1 MNTAQLTASPPPCS
15 SLHSLPGK
23 GTPTFPQMGR
33 RFKPG
38 RPDGVFSLLAAVL
51 YCTIPLVRHVRLSF
65 SSPHGWHVLQQG
77 PYCYF
82 RLSLCVRQICARKVC
97 FVSGS
102 VIVKWFKTKN
112 GIAYTDSFPS
122 RLPRNHACSLNLCL
136 YCYNHVDTLSQKHD
150 QEIQPL
156 TRYR

>member
-1 MNTAQLTASPPPCS
+1 MLTKLSWCLLRSQQKTVETPQGNEHCTAGCSSPPPCS
-15 SLHSLPGK
+15 SLCSLPGK

-102 VIVKWFKTKN
+102 VIVK
-112 GIAYTDSFPS
+112 
-122 RLPRNHACSLNLCL
+122 
-136 YCYNHVDTLSQKHD
+136 
-150 QEIQPL
+150 
-156 TRYR
+156 